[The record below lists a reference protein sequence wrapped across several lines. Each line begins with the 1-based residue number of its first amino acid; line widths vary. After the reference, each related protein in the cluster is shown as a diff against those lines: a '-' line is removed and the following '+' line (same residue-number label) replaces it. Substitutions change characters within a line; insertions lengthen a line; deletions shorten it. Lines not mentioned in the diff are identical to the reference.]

1 MTDGREPKKRPAGY
15 RGALHRYLESIR
27 KFEFLTPSGEYRI
40 ASRVVEQDQGARNAL
55 VEANLRYVVKIAHE
69 YRHYGTPLEDL
80 ISEGNIGLLEAARRF
95 DPSRRVR
102 FTNYA
107 AWWIRK
113 YMVAALSR
121 NVAQG
126 SSLTPAP
133 SGEKDD
139 EGGPPSIADPAGRT
153 PPTERRRAT
162 RQRLISLEAFT
173 RSDGDRGILEKL
185 AATVED
191 PDELILQQELADA
204 IRAILPFLPKQERLI
219 LTTRYGLDGDVPL
232 TLHEIGRALGCTR
245 ERVRQLEVKALA
257 RSRRLLLAR
266 RPRRS

>member
-1 MTDGREPKKRPAGY
+1 MKDSSSSNPKKRSPGY

-27 KFEFLTPSGEYRI
+27 DYEFLTPSGEFKI
-40 ASRVVEQDQGARNAL
+40 ATRAMGQDQAARNAL
-55 VEANLRYVVKIAHE
+55 VEANLRFVVKIAHE
-69 YRHYGTPLEDL
+69 YRSYGTPIEDL
-80 ISEGNIGLLEAARRF
+80 ISEGNLGLMEAARRF

-102 FTNYA
+102 FSNYA

-121 NVAQG
+121 NVVQG
-126 SSLTPAP
+126 SSLSPRRPKPREVPGPAAGTSP
-133 SGEKDD
+133 TTQQDA
-139 EGGPPSIADPAGRT
+139 PRRPA
-153 PPTERRRAT
+153 
-162 RQRLISLEAFT
+162 RQKLISLEAFT
-173 RSDGDRGILEKL
+173 RTNGDRGILEKL
-185 AATVED
+185 AADVDD
-191 PDELILQQELADA
+191 PDDLILQQELADA

-257 RSRRLLLAR
+257 RARRLLLAR
-266 RPRRS
+266 TPRQK